1 MAVERSPSAIG
12 FMFRVKMQHYSRDF
26 APVSTLRVRVE
37 QAQIRDEVL
46 LVVNG
51 QYGIGGRG
59 IGDIGIKRRLLH
71 GRPRNRLSPST
82 FALAPWHIDD
92 REAVAPHSH
101 RSLPD
106 LRPANARS

>member
-1 MAVERSPSAIG
+1 MPFSA
-12 FMFRVKMQHYSRDF
+12 FRI
-26 APVSTLRVRVE
+26 RVE

-71 GRPRNRLSPST
+71 GRSRNRLFDRSALLL
-82 FALAPWHIDD
+82 ALAY
-92 REAVAPHSH
+92 
-101 RSLPD
+101 
-106 LRPANARS
+106 